1 MKQSRMY
8 IPTLKETPADAD
20 ARSHQLMLRAGY
32 IRQTSAG
39 VYSYLPLA
47 VRVLQKIEGIIR
59 EEMDKIDVVEVSLPE
74 LIPADLWKESGRYPT
89 YGDNLFKFKD
99 RHDRDFV
106 LGPTHEETITD
117 LVRHELKSYKKLP
130 ITLYQIKTKFRDED
144 RPRYGLLRGREF
156 IMKDGYSFSANEDQL
171 DEIFHEMETAYRN
184 VFDRL
189 NLNYRTIVGDAGAMG
204 GKDSREFSAIA
215 DIGEDTIAYTD
226 NDDYAANLEM
236 AKNVD
241 NYIQVQEQIDE
252 LKKIATPGVGSI
264 DSITDFLK
272 IVPQKLIKS
281 ILFIADD
288 QPVLVLVRGDY
299 EVNDVKL
306 TNFLHAD
313 FLSLATDQ
321 QVQEIFNA
329 PVGSIGPVNAPS
341 SVRIL
346 ADETVMKLINAV
358 TGANEA
364 GYHFLNVNPD
374 RDFKVASEDVGDFR
388 VARVGDLAPDG
399 KSPLRFTR
407 GIEIGH
413 IFKLGTRYTKMF
425 GANFLDENGREQPLI
440 MGSYGIGV
448 SRLLSA
454 IIEQHSDENGIIWP
468 TAVAP
473 FDVHVVPINL
483 KNEEQANLTKEVE
496 AILVESQLNV
506 LTDDRNERAGVKFAD
521 SDLIGLPIR
530 VTIGK
535 KAAEDIVEV
544 QLRITGEKLEV
555 KKDELL
561 NVIHILLSKT
571 ANI

>member
-1 MKQSRMY
+1 MKQSRMF

-39 VYSYLPLA
+39 VYTYLPLA
-47 VRVLQKIEGIIR
+47 VRVLQKIEAIMR
-59 EEMDKIDVVEVSLPE
+59 QEMDEIGAVELSMPE
-74 LIPADLWKESGRYPT
+74 IIPADLWRESGRYPT
-89 YGDNLFKFKD
+89 YGENLFKFKD

-130 ITLYQIKTKFRDED
+130 VILYQIKTKFRDED

-156 IMKDGYSFSANEDQL
+156 IMKDGYSFTANEAQL
-171 DEIFHEMETAYRN
+171 EDIFHDMETAYHHI
-184 VFDRL
+184 FDRL

-226 NDDYAANLEM
+226 NNDYAANLEM

-241 NYIQVQEQIDE
+241 NYIQIQEQMSE
-252 LKKIATPGVGSI
+252 LKKIATPDVGSI
-264 DSITDFLK
+264 ESVTKFLK
-272 IVPQKLIKS
+272 VEPQKLIKS
-281 ILFIADD
+281 ILFIADE

-313 FLSLATDQ
+313 FLSLATDA
-321 QVQEIFNA
+321 QVQELFDA
-329 PVGSIGPVNAPS
+329 PVGSIGPVGAPE

-358 TGANEA
+358 TGANEE
-364 GYHFLNVNPD
+364 GFHYLNVNPE
-374 RDFKVASEDVGDFR
+374 RDFKVAPEDISDFR
-388 VARVGDLAPDG
+388 VARAGDLAPDG
-399 KSPLRFTR
+399 KSTLQFTR

-413 IFKLGTRYTKMF
+413 IFKLGTRYSKDF

-454 IIEQHSDENGIIWP
+454 IVEQHSDDNGIIWP
-468 TAVAP
+468 TTIAP
-473 FDVHVVPINL
+473 FDVHIVPINL
-483 KNEEQANLTKEVE
+483 KNADQARLTAEIE
-496 AILVESQLNV
+496 AIVAESQLTYLV
-506 LTDDRNERAGVKFAD
+506 DDRNERAGVKFAD
-521 SDLIGLPIR
+521 SDLIGLPVR

-535 KAAEDIVEV
+535 KAADDIVEV
-544 QLRITGEKLEV
+544 QLRATGENLEV
-555 KKDELL
+555 KKEELL
-561 NVIHILLSKT
+561 NVIQILLSKT
-571 ANI
+571 VTN

>member
-1 MKQSRMY
+1 MKQSRMF

-39 VYSYLPLA
+39 VYTYLPLA
-47 VRVLQKIEGIIR
+47 VRVLQKIEAIMR
-59 EEMDKIDVVEVSLPE
+59 QEMDEIGAVELSMPE
-74 LIPADLWKESGRYPT
+74 IIPADLWRESGRYPT
-89 YGDNLFKFKD
+89 YGENLFKFKD

-130 ITLYQIKTKFRDED
+130 VILYQIKTKFRDED

-156 IMKDGYSFSANEDQL
+156 IMKDGYSFTANEAQL
-171 DEIFHEMETAYRN
+171 EDIFHDMETAYHHI
-184 VFDRL
+184 FDRL

-226 NDDYAANLEM
+226 NNDYAANLEM

-241 NYIQVQEQIDE
+241 NYIQIQEQMSE
-252 LKKIATPGVGSI
+252 LKKIATPDVGSI
-264 DSITDFLK
+264 ESVTKFLK
-272 IVPQKLIKS
+272 VEPQKLIKS
-281 ILFIADD
+281 ILFIADE

-313 FLSLATDQ
+313 FLSLATDA
-321 QVQEIFNA
+321 QVQELFDA
-329 PVGSIGPVNAPS
+329 PVGSIGPVGAPE

-358 TGANEA
+358 TGANEE
-364 GYHFLNVNPD
+364 GFHYLNVNPE
-374 RDFKVASEDVGDFR
+374 RDFKVAPEDISDFR
-388 VARVGDLAPDG
+388 VARAGDLAPDG
-399 KSPLRFTR
+399 KSTLQFTR

-413 IFKLGTRYTKMF
+413 IFKLGTRYSKDF

-454 IIEQHSDENGIIWP
+454 IVEQHSDDNGIIWP
-468 TAVAP
+468 TTIAP
-473 FDVHVVPINL
+473 FDVHIVPINF
-483 KNEEQANLTKEVE
+483 KNADQARLTAEIE
-496 AILVESQLNV
+496 AIVAESQLTYLV
-506 LTDDRNERAGVKFAD
+506 DDRNERAGVKFAD
-521 SDLIGLPIR
+521 SDLIGLPVR

-535 KAAEDIVEV
+535 KAADDIVEV
-544 QLRITGEKLEV
+544 QLRATGENLEV
-555 KKDELL
+555 KKEELL
-561 NVIHILLSKT
+561 NVIQILLSKT
-571 ANI
+571 VTN